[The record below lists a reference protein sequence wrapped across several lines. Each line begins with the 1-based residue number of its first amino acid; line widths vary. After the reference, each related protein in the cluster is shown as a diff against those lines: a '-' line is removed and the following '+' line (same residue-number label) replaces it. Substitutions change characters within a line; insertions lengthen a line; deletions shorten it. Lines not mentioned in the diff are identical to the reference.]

1 MSESNILEIT
11 GLTVEFR
18 SGGRW
23 ITAIRDVDLTL
34 APRQCL
40 GIVGESGS
48 GKSVTAL
55 SILRLHPPKSTRIA
69 SGRILYQGRD
79 LLTVAPGE
87 LAGIR
92 GSEIAMIFQ
101 DPMSSLNPVLT
112 IGEQIGETLR
122 IHQGLNRTDAL
133 AKAVSLLDMV
143 RIPDA
148 RRRVAEYPHRLSGG
162 MRQRVMIAM
171 AIACRPKI
179 LIADEPTTALDVT
192 VQAQILNLLRDLRE
206 ELGMS
211 VILISHD
218 MGVISEF
225 TDKIAVMYAGQVVEQ
240 AVGDGLFDAPM
251 HPYTSGLLR
260 AIPNIDRDVDRL
272 ATIPGSIPDAAW
284 MVPGCRFHPR
294 CPEAL
299 ESCRSEAPA
308 MIDLGSLR
316 QTRCPPRA
324 HHHRAIGGR
333 S

>member
-1 MSESNILEIT
+1 MQKNSILAIED
-11 GLTVEFR
+11 LTVQFR

-23 ITAIRDVDLTL
+23 ITAVRDVNLDL
-34 APRQCL
+34 AERECL

-69 SGRILYQGRD
+69 SGRIIYRGRD
-79 LLTVAPGE
+79 LLTVSPKE
-87 LAGIR
+87 LGGIR
-92 GSEIAMIFQ
+92 GGEIAMIFQ

-122 IHQGLNRTDAL
+122 IHQGLNRADAL
-133 AKAVSLLDMV
+133 GKAVGLLDMV

-148 RRRVAEYPHRLSGG
+148 RRRATEYPHRLSGG

-171 AIACRPKI
+171 AIACRPRI

-192 VQAQILNLLRDLRE
+192 VQAQILNLLRDLRQ

-211 VILISHD
+211 VVLISHD

-240 AVGDGLFDAPM
+240 AAGDGLFDAPM

-260 AIPNIDRDVDRL
+260 AIPDIDHDADRL
-272 ATIPGSIPDAAW
+272 ATIPGSIPDAARTF
-284 MVPGCRFHPR
+284 PGCRFHPR

-299 ESCRSEAPA
+299 DSCRVDAPA
-308 MIDLGSLR
+308 MIDLGPDR

-324 HHHRAIGGR
+324 HRQLTAGGL